1 MATKKYIAITS
12 LQEKEIRLKWK
23 TLSNDQ
29 LYNHLVENFGY
40 QGSKTTM
47 RTYMYDNNMK
57 KTNMMRWTD
66 KETQF
71 LLDNYK
77 TKGNTEI
84 AKKLSKKNRV
94 VTKKNVEKKLRLLK
108 ISRTPEEIKAII
120 NNNVK
125 SGIYSKA
132 NFKKWEGIKIQEGKT
147 VIQISNGRPIV
158 MIKINETLTPYARH
172 RWIELNGIPEP
183 GMRVHFKDCNPLNVE
198 DDNLELRKGCS
209 YSGLEIAK
217 YNRFCREYIIKNKI
231 QEEPVVSSEP
241 KKQKDVYQG
250 LITVRINSKTVIQ
263 VKPGTNIEALR
274 QRYSMESI
282 ISNSNK
288 HS

>member
-1 MATKKYIAITS
+1 MAIKKHTAVTRA
-12 LQEKEIRLKWK
+12 QQKEIRLKWK
-23 TLSNDQ
+23 TLSNEQ

-57 KTNMMRWTD
+57 KTKMMRWTE

-71 LLDNYK
+71 LIDNYK

-84 AKKLSKKNRV
+84 AQKLSRKKRI
-94 VTKKNVEKKLRLLK
+94 VTKKNVEKKMRLLK
-108 ISRTPEEIKAII
+108 ISRTPEEIQTII
-120 NNNVK
+120 DNHVK
-125 SGIYSKA
+125 RGVYSKA
-132 NFKKWEGIKIQEGKT
+132 NFKKWEDVKIQEGKT
-147 VIQISNGRPIV
+147 VIQVNNGRATV
-158 MIKINETLTPYARH
+158 MIKVNGILTPYARY
-172 RWIELNGIPEP
+172 RWIELNGIPGP

-209 YSGLEIAK
+209 YTGDEIAK

-231 QEEPVVSSEP
+231 QEASIVSSESL
-241 KKQKDVYQG
+241 KEKDIFQG

-288 HS
+288 HT